1 MGLSASVDITVKA
14 RFAFDGGA
22 GSSKDYADLLAGRH
36 CSLDNSWWSQALVP
50 ENMSRGKPLECFSLG
65 EVDEGL
71 SCKPTF

>member
-36 CSLDNSWWSQALVP
+36 CSFRQQLVVTSFGP
-50 ENMSRGKPLECFSLG
+50 
-65 EVDEGL
+65 
-71 SCKPTF
+71 